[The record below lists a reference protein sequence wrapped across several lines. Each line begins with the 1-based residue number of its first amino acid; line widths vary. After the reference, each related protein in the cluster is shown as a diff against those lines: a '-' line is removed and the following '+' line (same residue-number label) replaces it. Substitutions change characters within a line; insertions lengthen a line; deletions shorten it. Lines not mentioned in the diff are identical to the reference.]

1 VRSDIRDATSKAAT
15 SFAAAGGASRAPVGE
30 RGCGVERGDM
40 FKDRRAGFSRG
51 GDGATVFPRR
61 SGLFAGDRYRALSR
75 NGDATAPSGT
85 GGKPPAPFST
95 TRALCGGDAGAAA
108 AAAFSRA
115 FSSFFFRFGDVGG
128 VGARV
133 AAVAVAVAVAAGPP
147 HGSGAS
153 TLTLALAALASAS
166 AAAAAFA
173 SASAARAAA
182 SAASSAASASAA
194 AASSLAVAAAS
205 SAASASSS
213 LRVVPR
219 ERTSGWS

>member
-1 VRSDIRDATSKAAT
+1 MAITSVISARRSIAACRRGCVLACFFLAGNSAALTRSPTAPVRPTTSVRSDIRDATSKAAT

-133 AAVAVAVAVAAGPP
+133 AAVA
-147 HGSGAS
+147 
-153 TLTLALAALASAS
+153 
-166 AAAAAFA
+166 
-173 SASAARAAA
+173 
-182 SAASSAASASAA
+182 
-194 AASSLAVAAAS
+194 
-205 SAASASSS
+205 
-213 LRVVPR
+213 
-219 ERTSGWS
+219 